1 MIFEHAFDIETIPNE
16 SIIPNLPPP
25 KVAYGNA
32 KDPAKRKNKEEEAK
46 EMQLDTLG
54 LSPLT
59 GRVCCGAFY
68 GNRMKEYNVL
78 SIDNDTAEINLL
90 NWIVEFLVALNE
102 GAENNNGIIITQNG
116 MTFDFR
122 FIYVRAMILKIEL
135 PKMFP
140 PLSHWTKRY
149 TRVPHCDILRELT
162 NWSSDTK
169 GWNLDATGRGILG
182 KGKTTRDYS
191 TYLDLI
197 KNGEG
202 DKIGLDCLCDTGLTF
217 DIYQQMKQYIF

>member
-1 MIFEHAFDIETIPNE
+1 MTEHAFDIETIPNE
-16 SIIPNLPPP
+16 SIIPDLPPP
-25 KVAYGNA
+25 EVAYGNA
-32 KDPAKRKNKEEEAK
+32 KDPAKRKEKEEEAK
-46 EMQLDTLG
+46 QKQLDTLG

-68 GNRMKEYNVL
+68 GTDKKEFRA
-78 SIDNDTAEINLL
+78 ITEPTDTAEIVLL
-90 NWIVEFLVALNE
+90 NWIFETIFQITE
-102 GAENNNGIIITQNG
+102 GGDHNNGIIVTHNG

-122 FIYVRAMILKIEL
+122 FIFIRAMILKIEL

-140 PLSHWTKRY
+140 PLSHWTKKY
-149 TRVPHCDILRELT
+149 TRVPHCDTLRELT

-169 GWNLDATGRGILG
+169 GWNLDATGRAILG
-182 KGKTTRDYS
+182 RGKTTRDYS

-197 KNGEG
+197 ENGEG
-202 DKIGLDCLCDTGLTF
+202 AQIGIDCLCDTNLTF